1 MIGLEVINRNEKEIR
16 DVEEEL
22 HKLEV
27 EFTKRTQTLKHLCK
41 ESEEVKQK
49 LKEQDDFREDFKLG
63 MLTFSNNVAHLTKQ
77 VESLARSVSSL
88 EQRLLEVENKPHREL
103 AEITKSR
110 REVVVR
116 TVITSIITAVVGF
129 VVGLFFKK

>member
-1 MIGLEVINRNEKEIR
+1 MEDG
-16 DVEEEL
+16 L

-27 EFTKRTQTLKHLCK
+27 EMTRRTQTLRHLCK
-41 ESEEVKQK
+41 ESDEVKAK

-103 AEITKSR
+103 AETAKNR
-110 REVVVR
+110 KEVAIK
-116 TVITSIITAVVGF
+116 TTITATITAIVGF
-129 VVGLFFKK
+129 VAGIFLKNN